1 MNKNKAVFTYFLL
14 SIILIGSAA
23 LLARQVRHYLYER
36 VDPLVEYRND
46 EKDIT
51 QVMENYRKDVLAK
64 RQDILLTYAN
74 TQAFMA
80 MATPVPNPSPT
91 PKPLPTPTPIEPG
104 KNWKIN
110 MAMGKMA
117 SLKDYKNED
126 FMKKVGEECVDT
138 VTGNFIILEIITT
151 DMINPKIKVQ
161 HVATGAVGYITTVVR

>member
-1 MNKNKAVFTYFLL
+1 MNKNKAVLTYFLL

-36 VDPLVEYRND
+36 VDPLQDIVV
-46 EKDIT
+46 EKDNIGALNKLH
-51 QVMENYRKDVLAK
+51 EDELAK
-64 RQDILLTYAN
+64 RRDILLPYSI

-91 PKPLPTPTPIEPG
+91 PRPLPSPTPIEPG

-110 MAMGKMA
+110 MAMGKMV

-126 FMKKVGEECVDT
+126 FMKRVGDECVDA
-138 VTGNFIILEIITT
+138 VTGNFIILDVDVT
-151 DMINPKIKVQ
+151 DMNNPKVKVQ
-161 HVATGAVGYITTVVR
+161 HVASGAVGYITTVVR